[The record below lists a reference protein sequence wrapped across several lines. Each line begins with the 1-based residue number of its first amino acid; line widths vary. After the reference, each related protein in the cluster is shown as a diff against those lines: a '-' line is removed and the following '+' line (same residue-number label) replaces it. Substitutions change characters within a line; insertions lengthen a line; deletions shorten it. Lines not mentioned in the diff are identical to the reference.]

1 MIESKNNEKIKYYR
15 KLRDKKYI
23 LKEKKYIV
31 EGYHLVEEAI
41 KKGVALEIILLSGK
55 EYKTNL
61 NTIYVSEEVLKSI
74 SLLETPQSIMA
85 VVKLEKNDILGNKIV
100 ILDNVSDPGN
110 VGTIIRNSVAFDID
124 SIIFTNNS
132 VSPYND
138 KVIRASQGMIFHI
151 NIIEDSIENIFNK
164 LKEEKIKIYV
174 TSLSGKDLKN
184 IVKENKYVV
193 VFGNEGSGV
202 SNYSLKN
209 ADENIKIEMNES
221 CESLNVG
228 VSSGI
233 ILYEF
238 KVK

>member
-124 SIIFTNNS
+124 SIVFTNNS

-174 TSLSGKDLKN
+174 TSLIGKDLKN
-184 IVKENKYVV
+184 IVKENKYAV

-202 SNYSLKN
+202 SNYSLEN

>member
-85 VVKLEKNDILGNKIV
+85 VVKLEKNDVIGNKIV

-184 IVKENKYVV
+184 IVKENKYAV

-202 SNYSLKN
+202 SNYSLEN

>member
-184 IVKENKYVV
+184 IVKENKYAV

-202 SNYSLKN
+202 SNYSLEN

>member
-85 VVKLEKNDILGNKIV
+85 VVKLEKNDVIGNKIV

-124 SIIFTNNS
+124 SIVFTNNS

-174 TSLSGKDLKN
+174 TSLIGKDLKN
-184 IVKENKYVV
+184 IVKENKYAV

-202 SNYSLKN
+202 SNYSLEN

>member
-85 VVKLEKNDILGNKIV
+85 VVKFEKNDILGNKIV

-184 IVKENKYVV
+184 IVKENKYAV

-202 SNYSLKN
+202 SNYSLEN